1 METGEIK
8 KYIKQVRAEAN
19 EDMKMHLGA
28 LNEMHAENLKGIR
41 EGFIIVNRKLDSHT
55 KILDSHTKILDLHTK
70 ILDSHTKILDS
81 HTEMIGELKIDMTGV
96 KDRLGNVE
104 GRLDRIEDK
113 LEIKEVVEV

>member
-19 EDMKMHLGA
+19 EDMKMHLGV

-41 EGFIIVNRKLDSHT
+41 EGFIIVNRK
-55 KILDSHTKILDLHTK
+55 
-70 ILDSHTKILDS
+70 LDSHTKILDS

>member
-55 KILDSHTKILDLHTK
+55 KILDSHTKILD
-70 ILDSHTKILDS
+70 SHTKILDS

>member
-19 EDMKMHLGA
+19 EDMKMHLGV

-41 EGFIIVNRKLDSHT
+41 EGFIIVNRKLDS
-55 KILDSHTKILDLHTK
+55 HTK